1 MFIPNV
7 FTLKIDSMKKFY
19 SLIITIFLLNSYVNT
34 QAQPTCTTNISP
46 VNTAINVDPYPS
58 ITFKWTPVAGAT
70 SYDIYVST
78 KIPPKQLVGTTTADS
93 FNFIDAAYNTT
104 YYWSVVPRNASGTAI
119 GCISSYTTSFTT
131 ITPPPPPPNDNC
143 SGAINLSAGLL
154 NGNTLGATQSQPADL
169 CSGYTGTAND
179 DVWYQFTPL
188 SSGPITIS
196 ITGNGSFD
204 GVLEVFSGACGSLTS
219 LDCSDSS
226 QGGGTEQITMNV
238 TAGTN
243 YRVRV
248 YDFYANLSNMG
259 TFSISAAG
267 VPLPITLLNFKG
279 ERQGNNNV
287 LIWSTASEQNN
298 QGFEIQY
305 SSDGTNFDRFSFVN
319 SKANNGNSASILNY
333 EYTDTRLLSGNAYY
347 RLKQIDKD
355 GKSSYSNII
364 LLKGDK
370 INAITLTN
378 IYPNPAKNKLNVSLA
393 SPANDKIILEIRDLT
408 GKLVMRQ
415 ASKIMSGNNN
425 LSLEVAS
432 LPAGSYFIKVID
444 NNGSQTSISKFVK
457 E

>member
-1 MFIPNV
+1 
-7 FTLKIDSMKKFY
+7 MKKFY
-19 SLIITIFLLNSYVNT
+19 SLLITIFLLTSYLNI
-34 QAQPTCTTNISP
+34 QAQVPNCTTNISP
-46 VNTAINVDPYPS
+46 ANAAINIDPYPY
-58 ITFKWTPVAGAT
+58 ITFKWNAAAGAT
-70 SYDIYVST
+70 SYDIYIGT
-78 KIPPKQLVGTTTADS
+78 KLPPSQLIGTTTSDT
-93 FNFIDAAYNTT
+93 FNFINASYSTT
-104 YYWSVVPRNASGTAI
+104 YYWYVVPKNANGDAI
-119 GCISSYTTSFTT
+119 GCVSTATTSFTT
-131 ITPPPPPPNDNC
+131 IPQLPPPPNDNC
-143 SGAINLSAGLL
+143 SGATNISTVPL
-154 NGNTLGATQSQPADL
+154 NGTTLGATQSQPADL

-188 SSGPITIS
+188 STGTIVITM
-196 ITGNGSFD
+196 TGNGSFD

-279 ERQGNNNV
+279 ERQGNNNI
-287 LIWSTASEQNN
+287 LQWSTASEQNN

-305 SSDGTNFDRFSFVN
+305 SSDGTNFDRLSFVN
-319 SKANNGNSASILNY
+319 SKANNGNSSSILNY

-355 GKSSYSNII
+355 GRSSYSNII

-370 INAITLTN
+370 INAITLSN
-378 IYPNPAKNKLNVSLA
+378 IYPNPAKNKLNVTLA
-393 SPANDKIILEIRDLT
+393 SPANDKINIEIRDLS